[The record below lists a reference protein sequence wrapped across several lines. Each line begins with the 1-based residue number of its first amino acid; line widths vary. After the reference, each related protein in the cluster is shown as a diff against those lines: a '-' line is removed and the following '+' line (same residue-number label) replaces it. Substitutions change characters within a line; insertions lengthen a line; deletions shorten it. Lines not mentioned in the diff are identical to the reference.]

1 MISTNKAVV
10 VTALE
15 LSIDVFLSLL
25 EYDIQKSVQTAKY
38 TCQSLFSGTRNTLV
52 DDTGV
57 KLDDD
62 GSAVDFV
69 DEVRRRLFLF
79 HGVIV

>member
-1 MISTNKAVV
+1 MDPLNETVISTNKAVV

-38 TCQSLFSGTRNTLV
+38 TCQSLFQEHEIPL
-52 DDTGV
+52 
-57 KLDDD
+57 
-62 GSAVDFV
+62 
-69 DEVRRRLFLF
+69 
-79 HGVIV
+79 